1 MSPISY
7 SQDGSAFLKLHMRDA
22 QAKWDRLT
30 TADLEHIKTKAQL
43 IGAVQERY
51 VLPFEV
57 AADDV
62 EIWSLDRRF

>member
-1 MSPISY
+1 MSHISY
-7 SQDGSAFLKLHMRDA
+7 AQDESPLLKLHMRDA

-43 IGAVQERY
+43 IGVVQERY
-51 VLPFEV
+51 VLPHEV
-57 AADDV
+57 AAEDV

>member
-1 MSPISY
+1 
-7 SQDGSAFLKLHMRDA
+7 MRDA

-43 IGAVQERY
+43 IGVVQERY
-51 VLPFEV
+51 VLSHEV
-57 AADDV
+57 AAKDV